1 MHNLDFTFNAR
12 SSLEGTWR
20 KPFYRLDGAS
30 GLNPV
35 SADGHGSP
43 SEDWCRVCRLSRS
56 KAETGEGKEAASPW
70 DMRNTKCS
78 PCMLNNKP
86 AVFDFDNQ
94 KSNCQNVVHEAA
106 HHMEL
111 PSL

>member
-1 MHNLDFTFNAR
+1 M
-12 SSLEGTWR
+12 
-20 KPFYRLDGAS
+20 
-30 GLNPV
+30 
-35 SADGHGSP
+35 
-43 SEDWCRVCRLSRS
+43 
-56 KAETGEGKEAASPW
+56 GEGKEAASPW

-78 PCMLNNKP
+78 SCMLNNKP

-106 HHMEL
+106 HNMEL